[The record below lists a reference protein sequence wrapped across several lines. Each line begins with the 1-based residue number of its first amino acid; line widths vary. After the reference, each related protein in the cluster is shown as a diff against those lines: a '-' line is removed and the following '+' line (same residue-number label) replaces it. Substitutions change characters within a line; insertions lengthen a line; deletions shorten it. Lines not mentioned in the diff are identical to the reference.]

1 MGSIKPA
8 PSVHPLVAVMFTT
21 EEQKQKVIEHFNERF
36 GRVLG
41 SGPIYLVTDYT
52 DYYAAEFGSHLR
64 KQLFVFETPVSL
76 ENYHRIKVW
85 SNQIEIE
92 PKSKP
97 GFPRMVNID
106 PGYLEPSK
114 LVLFSTKNYSHRVYI
129 ADGIFAEVT
138 MLYARGKFVKLPWT
152 YADYY
157 WAENLKFL
165 TELRKQIIKISRRRL

>member
-1 MGSIKPA
+1 MGSIKSA
-8 PSVHPLVAVMFTT
+8 SLVHPLVAVMSTT
-21 EEQKQKVIEHFNERF
+21 EEQRRNVIEHLSERY

-52 DYYAAEFGSHLR
+52 DYYAKEFGNQLR

-76 ENYHRIKVW
+76 ENYHLIKVW

-92 PKSKP
+92 TKP
-97 GFPRMVNID
+97 EAACPRIVNID

-138 MLYARGKFVKLPWT
+138 TLYARGKFVKLPWT

-157 WAENLKFL
+157 WTENLKFL
-165 TELRKQIIKISRRRL
+165 IEMRKQIVKISRRRL

>member
-1 MGSIKPA
+1 
-8 PSVHPLVAVMFTT
+8 MFTT
-21 EEQKQKVIEHFNERF
+21 EEQKRNVLERFNERF
-36 GRVLG
+36 GRILG
-41 SGPIYLVTDYT
+41 GGPIYLVTDFT
-52 DYYAAEFGSHLR
+52 DYYVKEFGSNLR
-64 KQLFVFETPVSL
+64 KQLFVFATPVSL
-76 ENYHRIKVW
+76 ENYPRIKVW

-92 PKSKP
+92 PKSRSEY
-97 GFPRMVNID
+97 PRIVNID

-114 LVLFSTKNYSHRVYI
+114 LVLFSTKNYSHRVYL

-165 TELRKQIIKISRRRL
+165 IEMRKQIVKISRRRL